1 MNAPLSHSAGLISH
15 SAGLVSRGAARISRS
30 AALTLALLLAPVAL
44 AQTAPISPV
53 PVAPAPVP
61 VVPSQPVL
69 TAPAAAAR
77 LTLAQAL
84 AGLQQSPGWRS
95 AALQYRSVS
104 QSLDAARA
112 RAGLSLSAGASVNA
126 VKAPIDGDWS
136 SSTTLN
142 VQAGINVLP
151 WSSAQAG
158 VVQAEHV
165 LYRAGLDQKDSQNSL
180 TLTVVQGYLAARQA
194 AAAQTAAAAQL
205 DLAARQLEVARA
217 QQANGVLTQENLFS
231 AQASQEQAGA
241 ALAAASSDLDSA
253 LRQLYNTLGVPLP
266 VGLPELSSRPGV
278 SAAPAPLDTL
288 LARAATGRS
297 EVLKAVSS
305 SQDAQ
310 LSLSA
315 ARLDRTL
322 PDLSLSVQYGELG
335 SGTGSAGS
343 SVNGGLNLK
352 TGQLT
357 AGASVPLKQ
366 SSTASGGQSGTSTT
380 SLSLGLSGS
389 YAILNPSADV
399 AVQSA
404 QTSLASA
411 QLALE
416 SARESVDLDVRQ
428 KYAAFQNALL
438 GLNSPRTSLA
448 RAQTA
453 LVSAQSRQQ
462 AGLATALD
470 VQQAQVSAVQAQNAL
485 DTAVNSAYLASL
497 NLSVASAE
505 FSPALITLPDALQA
519 RPDLSGPDLTSTAPT
534 GDQP

>member
-1 MNAPLSHSAGLISH
+1 VKLRLSC
-15 SAGLVSRGAARISRS
+15 S

-44 AQTAPISPV
+44 AQTAPVSPV
-53 PVAPAPVP
+53 PATPVPATPVPATPVP
-61 VVPSQPVL
+61 VVTPAPLLPAPTAPSPAS
-69 TAPAAAAR
+69 TAPAAATR

-84 AGLQQSPGWRS
+84 AGLQQAPGWRS
-95 AALQYRSVS
+95 AALQYRSAS

-112 RAGLSLSAGASVNA
+112 RAGLSLSAGASVSA

-194 AAAQTAAAAQL
+194 SAARTAAAVQQ

-217 QQANGVLTQENLFS
+217 QQASGVLTQENLFS
-231 AQASQEQAGA
+231 AQASQEQAAA
-241 ALAAASSDLDSA
+241 ALAAASSDQDSA
-253 LRQLYNTLGVPLP
+253 LRQLYNTLGVSLP
-266 VGLPELSSRPGV
+266 AGQPELSSRPV
-278 SAAPAPLDTL
+278 VPTAPAPLDAL

-297 EVLKAVSS
+297 EVLKALSS
-305 SQDAQ
+305 SRDAQ
-310 LSLSA
+310 LGVNA
-315 ARLDRTL
+315 ARLDRSL
-322 PDLSLSVQYGELG
+322 PDVSLSVQYGELG
-335 SGTGSAGS
+335 SGTGAAGG
-343 SVNGGLNLK
+343 SVNGGLNFK

-357 AGASVPLKQ
+357 AGASLPLKQ
-366 SSTASGGQSGTSTT
+366 SAAATGSGSTT
-380 SLSLGLSGS
+380 SLALGLSGS
-389 YAILNPSADV
+389 YAILNPAADV

-411 QLALE
+411 QLALA

-438 GLNSPRTSLA
+438 GLNAPRTSLA
-448 RAQTA
+448 RALIA
-453 LVSAQSRQQ
+453 LTSAQSRQQ

-470 VQQAQVSAVQAQNAL
+470 VQQAQLALVQAQNAL
-485 DTAVNSAYLASL
+485 DAAVNSAYLASL

-519 RPDLSGPDLTSTAPT
+519 RPDLTSTAPT

>member
-1 MNAPLSHSAGLISH
+1 MRLLFP
-15 SAGLVSRGAARISRS
+15 RG
-30 AALTLALLLAPVAL
+30 AALTLALLVAPVAL
-44 AQTAPISPV
+44 AQTAPAS
-53 PVAPAPVP
+53 PAPVTPAP
-61 VVPSQPVL
+61 VTQTSVPAV
-69 TAPAAAAR
+69 PAAVAR

-84 AGLQQSPGWRS
+84 AGLQQAPGWRS

-126 VKAPIDGDWS
+126 SKAPIDGDWS

-151 WSSAQAG
+151 WSSAQAS
-158 VVQAEHV
+158 VTQAEHA
-165 LYRAGLDQKDSQNSL
+165 LYRAGLDQRDSQNSL
-180 TLTVVQGYLAARQA
+180 TLTVVQGYLTARQA
-194 AAAQTAAAAQL
+194 AVAQTAAAAQL
-205 DLAARQLEVARA
+205 DLAARQLDVARA
-217 QQANGVLTQENLFS
+217 QQASGVLTQENLFS
-231 AQASQEQAGA
+231 AQASQEQASA

-253 LRQLYNTLGVPLP
+253 LRQLYNTLGVPVP
-266 VGLPELSSRPGV
+266 AGLPELSSRPAV
-278 SAAPAPLDTL
+278 PAAPAPLDTL

-297 EVLKAVSS
+297 EVLKALSN
-305 SQDAQ
+305 SQDAG
-310 LSLSA
+310 LALSA

-343 SVNGGLNLK
+343 SVNSSLNLK

-366 SSTASGGQSGTSTT
+366 SSAASGGQSGTSTT
-380 SLSLGLSGS
+380 SLALGLSGS
-389 YAILNPSADV
+389 YTILNPSADV

-411 QLALE
+411 QLALA

-453 LVSAQSRQQ
+453 LTSAQSRQQ
-462 AGLATALD
+462 AGLATAID
-470 VQQAQVSAVQAQNAL
+470 VQQAQLALVQAQNAL
-485 DTAVNSAYLASL
+485 DAAVNSAYLASL
-497 NLSVASAE
+497 TLSVASAE
-505 FSPALITLPDALQA
+505 FSPALITLPDVTLPDALQA
-519 RPDLSGPDLTSTAPT
+519 RPDLTSTAPS
-534 GDQP
+534 GDKP